1 MKKGIIIIIS
11 ILIVLI
17 ILVTCVLVYLN
28 FSKNEKEIPKEDI
41 TQIENNESNKKN
53 IPEVTNTPMYFT
65 IKSCIDQYMEYVY
78 NQNTE
83 AILGVLDPNYIKE
96 KNITNQ
102 NLYEF
107 IFNNEEK
114 KEVDFDIEKVLVVG
128 DEEDLQTYYVK
139 GYIRDTNGN
148 KEESYLTVNIDLK
161 SMIYSIIPEGKEAF
175 NEE

>member
-1 MKKGIIIIIS
+1 
-11 ILIVLI
+11 
-17 ILVTCVLVYLN
+17 
-28 FSKNEKEIPKEDI
+28 
-41 TQIENNESNKKN
+41 
-53 IPEVTNTPMYFT
+53 MYFT

-114 KEVDFDIEKVLVVG
+114 KEVDFDIEKMLVVG